1 MMQVPGKRAPRL
13 AAMRNCARLIALA
26 ASAAML
32 VAGCGSSDSSLPK
45 DIPPA
50 NAQGL
55 NGYLVQAQQ
64 ACTLGDRFALLQAAR
79 LYSRAVADLPTS
91 VDPQVIT
98 VLRKGGDNLTV
109 LARTGEG
116 CQTGATGA
124 TGIFGAVP

>member
-1 MMQVPGKRAPRL
+1 MLRPT
-13 AAMRNCARLIALA
+13 RLIVLGAVA
-26 ASAAML
+26 AFA
-32 VAGCGSSDSSLPK
+32 VAGCGSSSSNLPK

-64 ACTLGDRFALLQAAR
+64 ACTLGDRFALAQAAKS
-79 LYSRAVADLPTS
+79 YSQAVADLPST

-98 VLRKGGDNLTV
+98 VLRKGGDNLTE
-109 LARTGEG
+109 LAHKADG

>member
-1 MMQVPGKRAPRL
+1 MLKRSRFLAVCPL
-13 AAMRNCARLIALA
+13 AALA
-26 ASAAML
+26 I
-32 VAGCGSSDSSLPK
+32 AGCGSSDSGLPK

-64 ACTLGDRFALLQAAR
+64 ACTLGDKFSLQQAAR
-79 LYSRAVADLPTS
+79 LYSQAVADLPST

-98 VLRKGGDNLTV
+98 VLRKGGDSLTD
-109 LARTGEG
+109 LAQKGEG
-116 CQTGATGA
+116 CETGATGA

>member
-1 MMQVPGKRAPRL
+1 MMQAPEKAAPRL
-13 AAMRNCARLIALA
+13 AAMRNSARLIALV
-26 ASAAML
+26 ASAALL

-64 ACTLGDRFALLQAAR
+64 ACTLGDRFALVQAAR
-79 LYSRAVADLPTS
+79 LYSRAVADLPTT
-91 VDPQVIT
+91 VDPRVIT
-98 VLRKGGDNLTV
+98 VLRKGGDNLTA